1 MEKVSDKLWNKVFDK
16 LWNKVSDKLWKKFL
30 INYGSVDHLLLDFMS
45 CRFGVWEVFV
55 YAARLQHKVFN

>member
-1 MEKVSDKLWNKVFDK
+1 MEKVSDK